1 MLVHMPEVAGQDEY
15 VVSMFKI
22 NLKSHAVHLVPGLR
36 SSARLLM
43 WQVCDLLPLEFW
55 TPRLKVF

>member
-1 MLVHMPEVAGQDEY
+1 MPEVAGQDEY